1 MIVGKVKYN
10 CVLRNR
16 LENTLSKSVSFTS
29 KEDID
34 APIQDKYPRI
44 IVGCVKYDCV
54 LCDWLEG
61 YNKY

>member
-1 MIVGKVKYN
+1 MKPYKNYI
-10 CVLRNR
+10 L
-16 LENTLSKSVSFTS
+16 LIS
-29 KEDID
+29 KEDTD
-34 APIQDKYPRI
+34 APFPDKYQRI

>member
-1 MIVGKVKYN
+1 MKTIAYKIY
-10 CVLRNR
+10 
-16 LENTLSKSVSFTS
+16 KSYKS
-29 KEDID
+29 KEDIE
-34 APIQDKYPRI
+34 APVKDKYQRI